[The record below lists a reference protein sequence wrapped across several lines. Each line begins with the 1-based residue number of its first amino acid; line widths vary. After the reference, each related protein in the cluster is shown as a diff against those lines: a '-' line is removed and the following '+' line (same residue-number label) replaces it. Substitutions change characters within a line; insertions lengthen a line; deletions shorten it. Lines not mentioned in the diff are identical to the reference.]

1 KNIPILLVLA
11 LLGLSG
17 TADAANAANAAA
29 AGYRHG
35 AQGVEGRV
43 LGETSPLSAAG
54 VWAWQLSD
62 LKHFKVETD
71 AQGNFRF
78 DQLPAGV
85 YQILAHKAGFDPV
98 LVKLHRAT
106 ADAYQFVELQLVQ
119 ARARKAGPKSGPA
132 GDDFWSVRSRVPS
145 DILRDM
151 EGWAPADDVLASLAP
166 LPGSPEGG
174 LPLAGFQTQ
183 VEAMAGIGDISS
195 LGSSLGEGQVSQG
208 RVGIEGRFGAVELD
222 LDGPIS
228 QFSADGGIALGA
240 GPGLGAVGGSAG
252 QTSALS
258 LRVAAGADSRIQLT
272 SLSNRLTPRD
282 DAAVDPIDFE
292 HYRVSWSQGVGEN
305 GRSDFAAQYTTENN
319 YHRHGVIDPLIIPES
334 SRTLRLEGAFTT
346 SLGDRTT
353 LQTGARYR
361 ERRFVLSSASRPE
374 DQPVQ
379 DDLDLFS
386 RGSVQVRPAVLVEYG
401 LYSTLSD
408 GSLALTPQGGIVF
421 QLGSQWQARLSG
433 SLRAYE
439 DVQPAPDFLPA
450 LFGAD
455 DLCEQVGESCYQ
467 LLLSRGSKEDDRS
480 LSLGAVHRTVGE
492 TVRLYFSDD
501 FFDRL
506 ESLYLVPGDTLPEV
520 RFQWSQR
527 LAPSILTT
535 LQSSVASGGG
545 GTFVGADRRPY
556 KNDVR
561 YVVTS
566 LDTRFQATSTG
577 VFVAFHQLAQSLAPA
592 DGGGGE
598 TAEMDT
604 ERLRLRVSQDLG
616 FLMDLATEWAVQLNM
631 ELSRGTLPSGQSDPE
646 LRHRFLGGLAV
657 KF

>member
-1 KNIPILLVLA
+1 
-11 LLGLSG
+11 
-17 TADAANAANAAA
+17 
-29 AGYRHG
+29 
-35 AQGVEGRV
+35 
-43 LGETSPLSAAG
+43 
-54 VWAWQLSD
+54 
-62 LKHFKVETD
+62 
-71 AQGNFRF
+71 
-78 DQLPAGV
+78 
-85 YQILAHKAGFDPV
+85 
-98 LVKLHRAT
+98 
-106 ADAYQFVELQLVQ
+106 
-119 ARARKAGPKSGPA
+119 
-132 GDDFWSVRSRVPS
+132 
-145 DILRDM
+145 
-151 EGWAPADDVLASLAP
+151 
-166 LPGSPEGG
+166 
-174 LPLAGFQTQ
+174 
-183 VEAMAGIGDISS
+183 
-195 LGSSLGEGQVSQG
+195 
-208 RVGIEGRFGAVELD
+208 
-222 LDGPIS
+222 
-228 QFSADGGIALGA
+228 
-240 GPGLGAVGGSAG
+240 
-252 QTSALS
+252 
-258 LRVAAGADSRIQLT
+258 
-272 SLSNRLTPRD
+272 
-282 DAAVDPIDFE
+282 
-292 HYRVSWSQGVGEN
+292 VSWSQGVGEN

-319 YHRHGVIDPLIIPES
+319 YHRHGEIDPLIIPES

-346 SLGDRTT
+346 SLGERTT

-401 LYSTLSD
+401 LYSTLAD

-421 QLGSQWQARLSG
+421 QLGSEWQARLTG
-433 SLRAYE
+433 SVRAYE
-439 DVQPAPDFLPA
+439 DVQPAPDFLPT

-455 DLCEQVGESCYQ
+455 DLCEQVSESCYQ
-467 LLLSRGSKEDDRS
+467 LLLSRGTREDDRS
-480 LSLGAVHRTVGE
+480 LSLGAVHRTIGE

-506 ESLYLVPGDTLPEV
+506 ESLYLVPGDSLPEM

-527 LAPSILTT
+527 LAPSVLTT

-566 LDTRFQATSTG
+566 LDTHFQSTSTG
-577 VFVAFHQLAQSLAPA
+577 VFVAFHQVAQSLAPA

-631 ELSRGTLPSGQSDPE
+631 ELSRGTLPSGQSDSE

>member
-1 KNIPILLVLA
+1 MPSYGKNIPILLVLA
-11 LLGLSG
+11 LFAVAG
-17 TADAANAANAAA
+17 TPGF
-29 AGYRHG
+29 AGAGER
-35 AQGVEGRV
+35 QGVEGRV
-43 LGETSPLSAAG
+43 IGETSPLPAAG
-54 VWAWQLSD
+54 VYAYQISD
-62 LKHFKVETD
+62 LKLHKVLTD

-85 YQILAHKAGFDPV
+85 YQIVAHKTGFAPV

-106 ADAYQFVELQLVQ
+106 SDAYTFVELQLVQ
-119 ARARKAGPKSGPA
+119 ARSKGKVAPGDA
-132 GDDFWSVRSRVPS
+132 GDDFWAMRAKMPADV
-145 DILRDM
+145 LRDIEGIESLGTI
-151 EGWAPADDVLASLAP
+151 EGWHA
-166 LPGSPEGG
+166 GSPQDLLATFAPVPQG
-174 LPLAGFQTQ
+174 LPLTGFQTH
-183 VEAMAGIGDISS
+183 VEAMAGVSEISS
-195 LGSSLGEGQVSQG
+195 LGAGQVSQG

-222 LDGPIS
+222 LDGRFS
-228 QFSADGGIALGA
+228 QFSAAGSALSPGPSLGG
-240 GPGLGAVGGSAG
+240 AG

-258 LRVAAGADSRIQLT
+258 LRLASGADSRIQLT
-272 SLSNRLTPRD
+272 SLTNRLTRD
-282 DAAVDPIDFE
+282 DDTVDPIDFE

-319 YHRHGVIDPLIIPES
+319 YHRHGVIDPMIIPES

-346 SLGDRTT
+346 SLGDRST

-379 DDLDLFS
+379 DDLDLFG
-386 RGSVQVRPAVLVEYG
+386 RGSIQVQPAVLVEYG
-401 LYSTLSD
+401 LYSTLAD

-421 QLGSQWQARLSG
+421 QLGSEWQARLSG
-433 SLRAYE
+433 SVRAYE
-439 DVQPAPDFLPA
+439 DVQAAPNFLPS

-455 DLCEQVGESCYQ
+455 DLCEQVSESCYQ
-467 LLLSRGSKEDDRS
+467 LMFSRGSKEDDSS

-520 RFQWSQR
+520 RFQWTQQ
-527 LAPSILTT
+527 LAPSVLTT
-535 LQSSVASGGG
+535 LQSSIAAGGG
-545 GTFVGADRRPY
+545 GTFVAADRRPY

-561 YVVTS
+561 YLVTS
-566 LDTRFQATSTG
+566 LDTQFKATSTG

-592 DGGGGE
+592 DGGSGKA
-598 TAEMDT
+598 AEVDT

-631 ELSRGTLPSGQSDPE
+631 ELSRGTLPSGQNDTE